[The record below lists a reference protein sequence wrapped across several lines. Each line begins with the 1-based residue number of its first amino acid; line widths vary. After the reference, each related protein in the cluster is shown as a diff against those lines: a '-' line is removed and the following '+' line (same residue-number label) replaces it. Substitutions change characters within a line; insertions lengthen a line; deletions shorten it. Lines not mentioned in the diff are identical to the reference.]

1 MKCVK
6 VGSYGVE
13 TITDRPSPSRR
24 GGLWQVAV
32 TGGGG

>member
-6 VGSYGVE
+6 VDSYDLKTG
-13 TITDRPSPSRR
+13 TDWPSPSWGR
-24 GGLWQVAV
+24 LWQVAV